1 MHYYSKSCTI
11 YLENTLL
18 LPEDITL
25 DYQRFLEAYEKI
37 AFVHRERD
45 GIGTLSEKTLH
56 AVLKHYFEPKTEN
69 QEVKIGSYYADI
81 YTEEGII
88 EIQTKQFNKL
98 RNKLKAFLPEYS
110 VTLVYPIAYE
120 KHLFW
125 INQETGEVSKGRRS
139 PKKGSHYDIFKEL
152 YKIKEFLKHEN
163 LKIIIM
169 MVNMDEYRY
178 LNGWSRDKKK
188 GSYCC
193 DRIPTSIVEE
203 IQLYGKKDY
212 KKMVPEE
219 LDSKFTSKEFAK
231 AGHIRR
237 NVAQVV
243 LNILYE
249 IGAVERV
256 GKEGNSYIYSK
267 I

>member
-1 MHYYSKSCTI
+1 M
-11 YLENTLL
+11 L
-18 LPEDITL
+18 EDISL
-25 DYQRFLEAYEKI
+25 DHQRFLEAYEKI
-37 AFVHRERD
+37 AFVNRERV

-56 AVLKHYFEPKTEN
+56 AVLKNYFEPNAQN
-69 QEVKIGSYYADI
+69 QEIKIGSYYADI

-98 RNKLKAFLPEYS
+98 RNKLAAFLPEYS

-152 YKIKEFLKHEN
+152 YKIKNFLEHKN

-169 MVNMDEYRY
+169 MVNIDEYRY

-193 DRIPTSIVEE
+193 DRIPTGIVEE
-203 IQLYGKKDY
+203 IHIKGVKDY
-212 KKMVPEE
+212 EKMVPKE
-219 LDSKFTSKEFAK
+219 LNTDFTSKDFALS
-231 AGHIRR
+231 GHIRR

-249 IGAVERV
+249 VKAIERV
-256 GKEGNSYIYSK
+256 GKEGNSYIYRRK
-267 I
+267 